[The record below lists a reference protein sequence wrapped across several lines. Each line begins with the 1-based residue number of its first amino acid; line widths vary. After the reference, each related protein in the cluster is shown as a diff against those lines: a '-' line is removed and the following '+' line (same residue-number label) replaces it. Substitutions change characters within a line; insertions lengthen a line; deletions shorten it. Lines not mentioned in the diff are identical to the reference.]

1 MNNIQLIRRLYTDVG
16 AKHKFEYLGAFVC
29 MAFSAG
35 ATALSAWL
43 MRDVVNQ
50 IFVAKEFAFLG
61 LITAAIIVVFVIK
74 GLGAYGQLVILSRV
88 ANAIVADIQRRIF
101 DHMLRSSVSFFSE
114 RHSSDFI
121 ARQSFITRSAGDLL
135 NLLITAFSRD
145 VLTLIGLLTVMV
157 IQDPTMSLL
166 AFATMPFAILGVKR
180 LSKRAQQVVTTEF
193 SAFSQIME
201 SIQETS
207 QGIRVVKAYGLEDFL
222 RHRQGKA
229 ISNIERASNKL
240 ARIGARSTP
249 LMETI
254 GGFAVAFVVLYGGW
268 RVITLGHTPGEF
280 FSFIT
285 ALLLAY
291 EPAKR
296 LARMKVNLTASL
308 VGVSMLYEFLD
319 TPAGEQERGDEPD
332 LVVSKGHIE
341 FQDVVFGYRLD
352 EPLFKDFNLTMEG
365 GKMTALIGPSGA
377 GKTTVMS
384 LLLRYWDVQGGAIRI
399 DGQDV
404 RDVSRRSLRRA
415 IAYVGQD
422 AFLFK
427 GTIRD
432 NIAMGRPEASFEDVV
447 AAAKAAHAHDFIM
460 GFQEGYETQ
469 CGENGVQLSGGQRQR
484 IAIARA
490 FLKDARILLLDE
502 ATSALDTA
510 SERAV
515 QNALDTL
522 CAGRTMLVIAHR
534 LSTVLNAH
542 KICVIEKG
550 TLVEEGEHF
559 QLLEK
564 PGPYA
569 RMIALQM
576 RNAA

>member
-1 MNNIQLIRRLYTDVG
+1 
-16 AKHKFEYLGAFVC
+16 
-29 MAFSAG
+29 
-35 ATALSAWL
+35 
-43 MRDVVNQ
+43 MRDVINQ
-50 IFVAKEFAFLG
+50 IFVAKELAFLG
-61 LITAAIIVVFVIK
+61 VITAAIITVFAVK
-74 GLGAYGQLVILSRV
+74 GLGAYGQQVILSRV
-88 ANAIVADIQRRIF
+88 ANAIVADVQRRIF
-101 DHMLRSSVSFFSE
+101 DHMLRSGVSFFTE
-114 RHSSDFI
+114 RHSSEFI
-121 ARQSFITRSAGDLL
+121 ARQAFITRSAGEVL

-145 VLTLIGLLTVMV
+145 ALTLIGLLAVMV

-166 AFATMPFAILGVKR
+166 ALFTMPFAILGVKS
-180 LSKRAQQVVTTEF
+180 LSKRAQHVVTVEF
-193 SAFSQIME
+193 SAFSRIME

-222 RHRQGKA
+222 RHRQGEA
-229 ISNIERASNKL
+229 IKSIERASNKL
-240 ARIGARSTP
+240 SRVNARSTP
-249 LMETI
+249 LMEMM
-254 GGFAVAFVVLYGGW
+254 GGLAVAFVVLYGGW
-268 RVITLGHTPGEF
+268 RVISLGHTPGEF

-319 TPAGEQERGDEPD
+319 TPAAEQERGDEPD
-332 LVVSKGHIE
+332 LIVSRGRVE
-341 FQDVVFGYRLD
+341 LQDVVFGYRAD
-352 EPLFKDFNLTMEG
+352 EPLFKGFNLVLEG
-365 GKMTALIGPSGA
+365 GRMTALVGPSGA
-377 GKTTVMS
+377 GKSTVMS
-384 LLLRYWDVQGGAIRI
+384 LLLRYWDVQGGSIRI

-404 RDVSRRSLRRA
+404 RSVSRRSLRRA

-432 NIAMGRPEASFEDVV
+432 NIAMGRPEAPLEEVI
-447 AAAKAAHAHDFIM
+447 AAAQAANAHDFIM
-460 GFQEGYETQ
+460 SFHDGYNTQ

-490 FLKDARILLLDE
+490 FLKEARILLLDE

-515 QNALDTL
+515 QEALETL
-522 CAGRTMLVIAHR
+522 CAGRTTLVIAHR

-550 TLVEEGEHF
+550 TLVEEGAHF
-559 QLLEK
+559 ELLKK
-564 PGPYA
+564 PGPYS
-569 RMIALQM
+569 RMTALQFCH
-576 RNAA
+576 AA